1 MTVTARCLV
10 ESKYAEATLTTQYAA
25 PTGTRVIIYE
35 CTVTPPTGATSSI
48 SMYVV
53 PNAGTAGASNVV
65 MQPKAMA
72 STDPTYTCPEMV
84 GRILE
89 PGDFIATLGTVAS
102 SLVIRIEG
110 RVIT

>member
-10 ESKYAEATLTTQYAA
+10 ETKYAENAQTTQYTSGA
-25 PTGTRVIIYE
+25 GVRVIIDK
-35 CTVTPPTGATSSI
+35 CTVTPPTGATATI
-48 SMYVV
+48 AMNLV
-53 PNAGTAGASNVV
+53 PSGGTAGGSNVV
-65 MQPKAMA
+65 MQPKALT

-89 PGDFIATLGTVAS
+89 PGDFISTIASLAS

-110 RVIT
+110 RVVS